1 MRGHLTTAGA
11 GPVLSLILSRQAA
24 SRPALERVSG
34 LSRATIAQRLAVLFE
49 AGLIVEAEATLPSG
63 GRPARTMA
71 LNTGFGTVLAADIG
85 ESVIRMALTD
95 LAPRV
100 LDQVLVAMDVAS
112 GPAAILEAI
121 SRGCRDLLARRAD
134 WTAPVL
140 GLGLT
145 LPAPVDYD
153 LGRVVGPS
161 VMRAWDDF
169 DIRGVLRRELAI
181 DVFADNDVNL
191 MTLAEHRLMWPDRD
205 DLHFI
210 KAGTGIG
217 SGMIMGGRIYRG
229 ARGASGD
236 IGHIQFDAPTAP
248 LCRCGKRGCLE
259 ARAAGWAIARDLREA
274 GFEARD
280 ARDVM
285 ALFDAGVPEAIQGV
299 RGAGRVLGQ
308 VAADVVSVL
317 NPAVIVVGGTL
328 ARAGEHLLAGIRE
341 HVYQRC
347 LPLAVRDLEIV
358 ASRMGSDAGILG
370 AAQLVIDE
378 QLKPGTVEG
387 LIEKALE
394 KRAA

>member
-95 LAPRV
+95 LRPAV
-100 LDQVLVAMDVAS
+100 LAESVLEMDVAS

-121 SRGCRDLLARRAD
+121 GRGCQALLAQRPD
-134 WTAPVL
+134 GEGPVL
-140 GLGLT
+140 GLGLS
-145 LPAPVDYD
+145 LPAPVHYD

-169 DIRGVLRRELAI
+169 DIRGRLRRDLDLDI
-181 DVFADNDVNL
+181 FVDNDVNL
-191 MTLAEHRLMWPDRD
+191 MTLAEHRLVWPEQDH
-205 DLHFI
+205 LLFV

-217 SGMIMGGRIYRG
+217 SGIVLGGQIYRG

-248 LCRCGKRGCLE
+248 LCRCGKRGCVE
-259 ARAAGWAIARDLREA
+259 ALAAGWAIARDLREA
-274 GFEARD
+274 GFAAHD

-285 ALFDAGVPEAIQGV
+285 ALFNAGVPEAIQGV
-299 RGAGRVLGQ
+299 REAGRVLGQ
-308 VAADVVSVL
+308 VAADVVSMF

-328 ARAGEHLLAGIRE
+328 AQAGEHLLAGLRE

-347 LPLAVRDLEIV
+347 LPLAVRDLAIV
-358 ASRMGSDAGILG
+358 ESRAGSDAGILG

-378 QLKPGTVEG
+378 QLRPGAVEG

-394 KRAA
+394 NRAA